1 MESQHLPNTK
11 APFTVPLSQRA
22 AEEKAAGRTFSTG
35 RCFGGLALDTAPLL
49 APGQNLPGR
58 RSGAEKLVSTGALRE
73 GSVSAGR
80 THGAETRRRQRRAPR
95 ALPSSPLAAQRGAP
109 ARQRSLRGPRRGRA
123 SPGSVPPDGN
133 CSSWEKPGC
142 LTRHWE
148 LHFPESTKFK
158 NVWTT
163 HSRSPIAYE
172 RGRIYFDNY
181 RRCVSSVASEPR
193 KLYEMPKCSKSEK
206 IEDALLWECP
216 VGDILPNSSD
226 YKSSLIALTAHN
238 WLLRIS
244 ATTGKILEK
253 IYLAPYCKFRY
264 LSWDTP
270 QEVIAVKSAQ
280 NRSSAVARQAGIQQH
295 VLLYLAVF
303 RVLPFSLVGIL
314 EINKKIFG
322 NVTDATLSHGIL
334 IVMYS
339 SGLVRLY
346 SFQTIA
352 EQFMQQ
358 KLDLGCACRWGGTT
372 GTVGEAPFGI
382 PCNIKITDMPPLLF
396 EVSSLENAFQIGGHP
411 WHYIITPNKK
421 KQKGVFHICALKD
434 NSLAKNGIQ
443 EMDCCSLESDWIYFH
458 PDASGRI
465 IHVGPNQVKV
475 LKLTEIENNSSQHQI
490 SEDFV
495 ILANRENNKNEN
507 VLTVTAS
514 GRVVKKS
521 FNLLDDDPE
530 QETFKI
536 VDYEDELDLL
546 SVVAVTQIDAEGKA
560 HLDFHCNEYGTLL
573 KSIPLVESW
582 DVTYSHEVYFDRDL
596 VLHIEQKPNR
606 VFSCYVYQMV
616 CDTGEEE
623 ETINRSC

>member
-1 MESQHLPNTK
+1 M
-11 APFTVPLSQRA
+11 
-22 AEEKAAGRTFSTG
+22 GRTLKANV
-35 RCFGGLALDTAPLL
+35 C
-49 APGQNLPGR
+49 R
-58 RSGAEKLVSTGALRE
+58 RLS
-73 GSVSAGR
+73 
-80 THGAETRRRQRRAPR
+80 RRALGFFARDAGVVQRTNLGILR
-95 ALPSSPLAAQRGAP
+95 ALVCQ
-109 ARQRSLRGPRRGRA
+109 
-123 SPGSVPPDGN
+123 
-133 CSSWEKPGC
+133 
-142 LTRHWE
+142 
-148 LHFPESTKFK
+148 ESTKFK

-163 HSRSPIAYE
+163 HSKSPIAYE

-181 RRCVSSVASEPR
+181 RCCVSSVASEPR
-193 KLYEMPKCSKSEK
+193 KLYEMPKCPKSEK

-216 VGDILPNSSD
+216 VGEILPDPSD

-244 ATTGKILEK
+244 ATTGEILEK
-253 IYLAPYCKFRY
+253 IYLASYCKFRY

-280 NRSSAVARQAGIQQH
+280 NKSSAAARQAGIQQP

-303 RVLPFSLVGIL
+303 RVLPFSLIGIL
-314 EINKKIFG
+314 EINKKVFA

-334 IVMYS
+334 IVMCS

-346 SFQTIA
+346 SFQAII

-358 KLDLGCACRWGGTT
+358 KLDLGCACSQGGTT

-382 PCNIKITDMPPLLF
+382 PCNVKITDSPPPLF

-421 KQKGVFHICALKD
+421 QQKGVFHICALKD
-434 NSLAKNGIQ
+434 NSLAKNGVQ
-443 EMDCCSLESDWIYFH
+443 EMECCSLESDWIYFH

-475 LKLTEIENNSSQHQI
+475 LKLSEIENNSSQCEI
-490 SEDFV
+490 SEDF
-495 ILANRENNKNEN
+495 IIWANRENKNESL
-507 VLTVTAS
+507 VTVTAS
-514 GRVVKKS
+514 GRVVKRN

-530 QETFKI
+530 QETFKT

-560 HLDFHCNEYGTLL
+560 RLDFHCNEYGTLL

-606 VFSCYVYQMV
+606 LFSCYVYQMV
-616 CDTGEEE
+616 CDPGEEE
-623 ETINRSC
+623 DVVSRSG

>member
-1 MESQHLPNTK
+1 MGPSQKPN
-11 APFTVPLSQRA
+11 VCGRLS
-22 AEEKAAGRTFSTG
+22 
-35 RCFGGLALDTAPLL
+35 
-49 APGQNLPGR
+49 
-58 RSGAEKLVSTGALRE
+58 
-73 GSVSAGR
+73 
-80 THGAETRRRQRRAPR
+80 RRALGFFSRDAGMVQRTNLGILR
-95 ALPSSPLAAQRGAP
+95 ALVCQ
-109 ARQRSLRGPRRGRA
+109 
-123 SPGSVPPDGN
+123 
-133 CSSWEKPGC
+133 
-142 LTRHWE
+142 
-148 LHFPESTKFK
+148 ESTKFK

-163 HSRSPIAYE
+163 HSKSPIAYE
-172 RGRIYFDNY
+172 RGRIYFNNY
-181 RRCVSSVASEPR
+181 RCCVSSVASEPR

-216 VGDILPNSSD
+216 VGEMLPNPSD

-244 ATTGKILEK
+244 ATTGKVLEK
-253 IYLAPYCKFRY
+253 IYLASYCKFRY

-280 NRSSAVARQAGIQQH
+280 NKGSTLARQAGIQQP

-303 RVLPFSLVGIL
+303 RVLPFSLIGIL
-314 EINKKIFG
+314 EINKEIFG

-346 SFQTIA
+346 SFQAITK
-352 EQFMQQ
+352 QFMQQ

-382 PCNIKITDMPPLLF
+382 PCNIKITDTPPLLF

-434 NSLAKNGIQ
+434 NSL
-443 EMDCCSLESDWIYFH
+443 
-458 PDASGRI
+458 
-465 IHVGPNQVKV
+465 
-475 LKLTEIENNSSQHQI
+475 
-490 SEDFV
+490 
-495 ILANRENNKNEN
+495 NEN
-507 VLTVTAS
+507 LPTVTAS
-514 GRVVKKS
+514 GRVVKRS
-521 FNLLDDDPE
+521 FTILDDDPE

-573 KSIPLVESW
+573 KSIPLMESW

-596 VLHIEQKPNR
+596 VLHIEQKPSR

-616 CDTGEEE
+616 CDPGEEE
-623 ETINRSC
+623 ETTDKRSKRDHNNFRF